1 MTGGQIHAQNQP
13 NQGFETM
20 SVPADGD
27 PVLTGPVAME
37 LLRQVVDPEL
47 HFNIVDLG
55 LVYGVEAAPDRGVA
69 VTMTLTSPGCPY
81 GPVIIHEVREVLKAA
96 GAAGVEVDVVW
107 DPPWSPEKMS
117 DEAKLELGFDV

>member
-1 MTGGQIHAQNQP
+1 
-13 NQGFETM
+13 M
-20 SVPADGD
+20 SVPADGE

-55 LVYGVEAAPDRGVA
+55 LVYAVDAAPDRGVV

-96 GAAGVEVDVVW
+96 GASNVEVDIVW
-107 DPPWSPEKMS
+107 DPKWSPEMMS